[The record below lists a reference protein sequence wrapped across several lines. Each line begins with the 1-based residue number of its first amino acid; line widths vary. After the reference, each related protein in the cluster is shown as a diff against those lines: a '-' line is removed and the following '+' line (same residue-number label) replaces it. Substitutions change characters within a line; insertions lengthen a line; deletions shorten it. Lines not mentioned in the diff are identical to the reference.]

1 MMLKKGRKM
10 GGIGGFL
17 RLSRLEFEKDDRWK
31 ILLTAK
37 GSSGT
42 ASGDELSIG

>member
-17 RLSRLEFEKDDRWK
+17 RFSRLEFEKDDRWK
-31 ILLTAK
+31 LLLTAK

-42 ASGDELSIG
+42 ASRDELSIG